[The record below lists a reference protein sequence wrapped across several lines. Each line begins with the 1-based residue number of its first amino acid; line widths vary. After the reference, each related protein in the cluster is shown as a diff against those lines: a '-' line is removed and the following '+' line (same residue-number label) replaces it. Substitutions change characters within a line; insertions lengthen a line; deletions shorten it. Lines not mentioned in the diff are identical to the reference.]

1 MPSRYFGLSI
11 TEDPRFERDPEKK
24 RILEARI
31 DEKIRRKNETIEKDK
46 NRELLRDLAGML
58 SKSESTNDRNT
69 IRKGNTIQN
78 GELAPTGEEQI
89 LLIMFVFILFAFF
102 FVAMPTRKFAAK
114 KVRRKSRHKKRV

>member
-58 SKSESTNDRNT
+58 SK
-69 IRKGNTIQN
+69 
-78 GELAPTGEEQI
+78 
-89 LLIMFVFILFAFF
+89 
-102 FVAMPTRKFAAK
+102 
-114 KVRRKSRHKKRV
+114 